1 MAGSVVMQWQGP
13 SCNYKLTKLT
23 NGRHVQV
30 GFKRELIKEVRL
42 FVLDAQEFRQDWE
55 ANGPMVPGLDPM
67 EAVDRLKKFQLMFEV
82 RFEAIQHYM
91 CCIKASPITA

>member
-1 MAGSVVMQWQGP
+1 MPPGACKSHDCW
-13 SCNYKLTKLT
+13 C
-23 NGRHVQV
+23 VQV

-67 EAVDRLKKFQLMFEV
+67 DAVDRLKKFQLMFEV
-82 RFEAIQHYM
+82 RPILSHTVQHY
-91 CCIKASPITA
+91 CV

>member
-1 MAGSVVMQWQGP
+1 M
-13 SCNYKLTKLT
+13 
-23 NGRHVQV
+23 QV

-67 EAVDRLKKFQLMFEV
+67 DAVDRLKKFQLMFEV
-82 RFEAIQHYM
+82 S
-91 CCIKASPITA
+91 ASPNTDQLSMFSYTNRCMSC